1 MADLSHGTGANL
13 KGLVWEDLGVQVGK
27 EMSVDRTSGIVTRE
41 DGVELDNAAGIGL
54 LDTSQVG
61 RVVSTRSVVSGG

>member
-1 MADLSHGTGANL
+1 
-13 KGLVWEDLGVQVGK
+13 
-27 EMSVDRTSGIVTRE
+27 MSVDRTSGIVTRE